1 MSEEKRFAS
10 GSGRDRDDA
19 LDQMLAGMAGEVPP
33 VPEEFRRAWRQAV
46 RQEAAAEARRSAG
59 PSSGYP
65 SGTAAAQ
72 PETRKTADGSISGN
86 RIRRFPRI
94 LTAAAMVLFLAG
106 GAMLARPSLFV
117 PPRKDVSSA
126 AVESPADRETVKS
139 TPDPSPVMIP
149 ADPRPSAAGPEKDQA
164 AGYDAA
170 REAEEVSSAASGTAY
185 ETAGAPAAGSDMLS
199 GFDML
204 YEETEEAPAAAY
216 NAEAV
221 PDAVADAVCETE
233 TSAAAAYKAEAVP
246 DAVADTVCEA
256 ETSAAAAA
264 FGRKEAPAEKNAA
277 AVPETENGPA
287 ADSVPLSVQSS
298 SHGRPNG
305 TETADSGA
313 DAGLMDSSAEPAAGP
328 DRTQPVLPRILG
340 GALIAVSLILLLYA
354 RGKAADRRSP

>member
-65 SGTAAAQ
+65 SGTDAAQ
-72 PETRKTADGSISGN
+72 LETRKTADGPISWN

-149 ADPRPSAAGPEKDQA
+149 ADPRLSAAGPEKDQA

-170 REAEEVSSAASGTAY
+170 REAEEVSSTASGTAY
-185 ETAGAPAAGSDMLS
+185 ETADALVSEADMVYEEAEEAPAAGSDML
-199 GFDML
+199 
-204 YEETEEAPAAAY
+204 YEEAEE
-216 NAEAV
+216 V
-221 PDAVADAVCETE
+221 P
-233 TSAAAAYKAEAVP
+233 AAAAYEAEAVQ
-246 DAVADTVCEA
+246 DAAAGTVREA

-264 FGRKEAPAEKNAA
+264 YGKAEVPAEKNAA

-298 SHGRPNG
+298 SRGRPNG

-313 DAGLMDSSAEPAAGP
+313 DAGLKDSSAEPAAGS

-340 GALIAVSLILLLYA
+340 GALIVVSLILLLYA